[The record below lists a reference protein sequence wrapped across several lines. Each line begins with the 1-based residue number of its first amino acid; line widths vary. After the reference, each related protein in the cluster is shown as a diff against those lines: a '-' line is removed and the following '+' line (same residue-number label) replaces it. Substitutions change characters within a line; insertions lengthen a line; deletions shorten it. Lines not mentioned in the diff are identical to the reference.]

1 MKEHPRARL
10 EVPVD
15 AERLVRLTDRAQ
27 MNRTEIPVYL
37 ERILRYQ
44 LLQGRS
50 VAAGPTGEGA
60 HGAGDLLLVAD
71 IPDRLREA
79 LALVTQRH
87 EGDLSAVAARLVADF
102 LERHPADP
110 TDFGMLTRLSEIIES
125 RGRVTWAE
133 LTEVLALFRSEAFT
147 HMPEEFRAQ
156 WLFERIK
163 PYITGVEE
171 AGRTMELTPALVR
184 ALCRFIQF

>member
-1 MKEHPRARL
+1 
-10 EVPVD
+10 VD